1 MNKQKKEWSNLQLR
15 IVAGL
20 AGAIILTISVFY
32 SAYSFAAI
40 FLIISFLTQWELYK
54 LLGLDGNFPMRTIGC
69 VLGGLVFVITFLVFE
84 TQLSIA
90 SYLLIFPLVSLLFV
104 FKLYKK
110 EEKPLTNVALTLT
123 GIVYIALSFSLLI
136 VAGYSQ
142 GTSYQAEIIMGILLL
157 LWASDIGA
165 YFAGRAFG
173 KRKLFERVSPK
184 KTWEGFLGGAVL
196 SLITSL
202 VLYFIFPG
210 VFHLVDW
217 VGLSVVIVIMG
228 SYGDLV
234 ESQFKR
240 SIMIKDS
247 GSMIPGHG
255 GFLDRFDG
263 LLIATPFVTGYLYFF
278 V

>member
-1 MNKQKKEWSNLQLR
+1 MNKRKKEWSNLQLR

-69 VLGGLVFVITFLVFE
+69 ILGGLVFVITFLVFE
-84 TQLSIA
+84 TQLSTS

-142 GTSYQAEIIMGILLL
+142 GNSYQAEIIMGILLL

-165 YFAGRAFG
+165 YFAGKAFG

-196 SLITSL
+196 SLITSV
-202 VLYFIFPG
+202 VLYFIFPW
-210 VFHLVDW
+210 VFHLEDW